1 MVINNH
7 VFLLF
12 IKTQGM
18 NTSAAHKYHLLFNQT
33 I

>member
-12 IKTQGM
+12 IKTQGT
-18 NTSAAHKYHLLFNQT
+18 NALDAHKYHLLFN
-33 I
+33 